1 MCRMARSDELNSLA
15 VKVARLYYYQCL
27 TTEHIARELGL
38 SRPKV
43 SRLLSHARQAGL
55 IEIRVHDPESQPQ
68 ELERAIQD
76 RFHLSGVKVVTVP
89 SNSNEDEWLKSVA
102 TFSAKHLN
110 SLIQSE
116 MVVGLAWGTTLDAI
130 SRHLTPKR
138 CLHVDIVQLNGS
150 GNVYSIN
157 NFYISDIYTRFA
169 LNYGGRAH
177 LFPVPAFFDHRE
189 SKQAMWRERSVQ
201 RVIELGAKA
210 DLLVYSVGAAN
221 SRIPSYV
228 HAGGFLEDRDVQDLN
243 REGVVGDIATVFFR
257 YDGTYD
263 YISLN
268 SRASGPDLSL
278 FKHCKHALCIA
289 SGVDKA
295 VGLHAALRGGLMS
308 ELIVDEPTARAIL
321 WPEEGISKEEE
332 NIPPGDTKGELEDD

>member
-110 SLIQSE
+110 SLIQ
-116 MVVGLAWGTTLDAI
+116 
-130 SRHLTPKR
+130 
-138 CLHVDIVQLNGS
+138 
-150 GNVYSIN
+150 
-157 NFYISDIYTRFA
+157 
-169 LNYGGRAH
+169 
-177 LFPVPAFFDHRE
+177 
-189 SKQAMWRERSVQ
+189 
-201 RVIELGAKA
+201 
-210 DLLVYSVGAAN
+210 
-221 SRIPSYV
+221 
-228 HAGGFLEDRDVQDLN
+228 
-243 REGVVGDIATVFFR
+243 
-257 YDGTYD
+257 
-263 YISLN
+263 
-268 SRASGPDLSL
+268 
-278 FKHCKHALCIA
+278 
-289 SGVDKA
+289 
-295 VGLHAALRGGLMS
+295 
-308 ELIVDEPTARAIL
+308 
-321 WPEEGISKEEE
+321 
-332 NIPPGDTKGELEDD
+332 